1 MLRLLAL
8 LLLLANGLY
17 FAWGHELL
25 RGYGLGPVQQ
35 SEPQRLAQQI
45 APTAVRVL
53 SAVEFKRAQ
62 EQQKAE
68 LAPKEC
74 WQAGPFDAA
83 QSVALR
89 TALGSLLPE
98 GSWALEETPITARWI
113 VYMGKYANAE
123 ALAKK
128 RAEVAAMN
136 LPIEALDNSALEPG
150 FSLGGFGNKADADS
164 ALARFMARGLH
175 TARVLQERAAS
186 SAYALQLPAVGAE
199 LKPKLAELRSALGSQ
214 ALHSCK

>member
-8 LLLLANGLY
+8 VLLLANGLY

-25 RGYGLGPVQQ
+25 RGYGFGPAQQ

-53 SAVEFKRAQ
+53 SAAEFKRAQ
-62 EQQKAE
+62 EQQKADQ
-68 LAPKEC
+68 APKEC
-74 WQAGPFDAA
+74 WQAGPFDVA
-83 QSVALR
+83 QSAALR
-89 TALGSLLPE
+89 TALDQLLPP
-98 GSWALEETPITARWI
+98 GSWALEETPVTARWI

-136 LPIEALDNSALEPG
+136 LPMEALDNASLEPG
-150 FSLGGFGNKADADS
+150 FSLGGFDTKADADS

-175 TARVLQERAAS
+175 TARVQQERAAG
-186 SAYALQLPAVGAE
+186 SAYLLQLPAVGAE